1 MYPRDINGRVRLQAI
16 RGKYVLL
23 FFSKLL
29 LMYLV
34 VINIMDISI
43 IFRINMIKQEFINT
57 FLDEIL
63 ELILLLIDIIILK
76 LAIDIR
82 RE

>member
-16 RGKYVLL
+16 RGKYVLV
-23 FFSKLL
+23 FFSKFV

-34 VINIMDISI
+34 VINIIDINI

-57 FLDEIL
+57 FLDDIL